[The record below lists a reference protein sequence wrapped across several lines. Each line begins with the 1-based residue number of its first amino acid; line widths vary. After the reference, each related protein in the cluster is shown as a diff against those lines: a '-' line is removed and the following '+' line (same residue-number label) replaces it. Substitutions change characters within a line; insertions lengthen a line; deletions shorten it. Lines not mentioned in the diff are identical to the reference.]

1 MKGLVWFIAIIL
13 LIALSA
19 RTIYRYKTD
28 MKSESIDSTLNIEM
42 RDTTKI
48 EEKILRDNLDL

>member
-1 MKGLVWFIAIIL
+1 MKGLVWFITIIL

>member
-13 LIALSA
+13 LIAISA
-19 RTIYRYKTD
+19 RTIYRYKID

>member
-1 MKGLVWFIAIIL
+1 MRGLVGFILIIL
-13 LIALSA
+13 LTALTA

-28 MKSESIDSTLNIEM
+28 IKSESIDSTLTITQQ
-42 RDTTKI
+42 DTTKI